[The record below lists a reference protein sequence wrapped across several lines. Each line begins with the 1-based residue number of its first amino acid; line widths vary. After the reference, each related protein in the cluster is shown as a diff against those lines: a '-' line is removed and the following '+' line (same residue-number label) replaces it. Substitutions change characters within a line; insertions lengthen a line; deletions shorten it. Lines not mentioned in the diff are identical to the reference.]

1 LRTLGLSLKK
11 KEQSTKDLGHTV
23 HVSEAEV
30 SGYRRV
36 GHDDL
41 GMQVLNPQARGISPE
56 AFLELVLKLEE
67 SMRVEVKPKSNL
79 VGFSLDGMAS
89 VGSSQPPQ
97 PPRPNQK
104 SNTPIGRIETRRLSS

>member
-1 LRTLGLSLKK
+1 MRPKLSLKGK
-11 KEQSTKDLGHTV
+11 DQSMKHLGHTV

-30 SGYRRV
+30 SGYRWV

-41 GMQVLNPQARGISPE
+41 GMQVLNPQARGFSPE
-56 AFLELVLKLEE
+56 AFLELVLELEE
-67 SMRVEVKPKSNL
+67 SMRVEVNPNGNL

-104 SNTPIGRIETRRLSS
+104 NRTPIREDKTRRLSS